1 MVTDKIKELQELQ
14 AKAAELQK
22 SIEAERTKELASL
35 PAKYG
40 FADVNDFVKA
50 VKAATGTG
58 KTRGRKP
65 KAAKAAAPKTGK
77 RTRAKITDELKAQV
91 KAAVEAGDTGAA
103 IAERFGIS
111 VPSVQNIKKEF
122 GLVKERG
129 SNAEAPA
136 PAPEAS

>member
-14 AKAAELQK
+14 AKAAELQQA
-22 SIEAERTKELASL
+22 IESERTRELAAL

-40 FADVNDFVKA
+40 FADVNAFIKA
-50 VKAATGTG
+50 VKSAAAPSG
-58 KTRGRKP
+58 KPRGRKP
-65 KAAKAAAPKTGK
+65 KGAAKAAKPAGK

-91 KAAVEAGDTGAA
+91 KAAVEAGETGAA

-122 GLVKERG
+122 GLVKARG
-129 SNAEAPA
+129 GDSSD
-136 PAPEAS
+136 AS